1 MKKNRKI
8 IKLKCQSFHYTN
20 ISFLVCSKA
29 IISNT
34 VVNGKKI
41 LSEVKNKSQQ
51 VLLGPLYSHTFMD
64 IGGGGGGGGK
74 NMFSI

>member
-1 MKKNRKI
+1 M
-8 IKLKCQSFHYTN
+8 TN

-29 IISNT
+29 IISYT

-51 VLLGPLYSHTFMD
+51 VLLGSLFSHFY
-64 IGGGGGGGGK
+64 GHWWGRRGGGGK